1 MSMIKFNPESFDR
14 IAEFLDNVPE
24 IDALDADGLRQYRKE
39 TETMLD
45 ALDELEPRNQSSD
58 AYEQWAELHE
68 DLEDVLDEVLDCL
81 EDLG

>member
-1 MSMIKFNPESFDR
+1 MSMIKFNPESFNR

-24 IDALDADGLRQYRKE
+24 VDALDADGLQQYRSE
-39 TETMLD
+39 TERMIE

-68 DLEDVLDEVLDCL
+68 DLEDVLDEILDCL
-81 EDLG
+81 EALS